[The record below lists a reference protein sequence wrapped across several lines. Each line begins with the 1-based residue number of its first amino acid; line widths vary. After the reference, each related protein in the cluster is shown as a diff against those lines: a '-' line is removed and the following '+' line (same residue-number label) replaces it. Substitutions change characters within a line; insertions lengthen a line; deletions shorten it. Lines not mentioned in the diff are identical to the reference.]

1 MVKALRT
8 TRKAKRAPVVA
19 KGQGAAQL
27 EAAQL
32 EKRTL
37 QRRLQVER
45 DIVRLAGQLERRI
58 RTTDGRLL
66 DLGTAL
72 IERAARTLQG
82 DAAHD
87 ADIAA
92 AREGRDAVER
102 G

>member
-8 TRKAKRAPVVA
+8 TRKAKRASVVA

-32 EKRTL
+32 EKRNL

-58 RTTDGRLL
+58 RTTDRRLL
-66 DLGTAL
+66 DLGGVL
-72 IERAARTLQG
+72 VERAARTLQG
-82 DAAHD
+82 DAARD
-87 ADIAA
+87 ADVDA
-92 AREGRDAVER
+92 ARAQRDDI
-102 G
+102 GQL